1 MNIKKYIIRAALIV
15 AFIACNHVFDGGLF
29 DLFLQIGPAAAQQN
43 LLVQTTLSA
52 AVPVPSSSGA
62 VTGGAAPSPVPYGL
76 VQLASATGITGYTLN
91 PTATLNVQNL
101 WALYVDR
108 EEMAVIQINGTAAYV
123 IRGYN
128 STVATSHASG
138 SMVLYGKAL
147 WFYNIDPG
155 TVLSQGGAGVSGG
168 TACTVAG
175 QFAFPWLNVRS
186 GAMWACSPTTLT
198 YVPWF
203 SNPLSPLNSADFGTV
218 ASVAGATAVQGP
230 YFRVSGT
237 NAITSWTLP
246 VGFNNTATGSGSFCI
261 YPTAAFTTTA
271 TNNIA
276 AATTAVIGKTLCYT
290 WNASTLKF
298 SASY

>member
-1 MNIKKYIIRAALIV
+1 MKIKNTIKAIAFTLLAAFCFAV
-15 AFIACNHVFDGGLF
+15 PSF
-29 DLFLQIGPAAAQQN
+29 AQQN

-52 AVPVPSSSGA
+52 AI
-62 VTGGAAPSPVPYGL
+62 AAPTQTASPPIPVAT
-76 VQLASATGITGYTLN
+76 VQLASTTGIVGYVLNPSTTLN
-91 PTATLNVQNL
+91 TQQL
-101 WALYVDR
+101 WVLYVDR
-108 EEMAVIQINGTAAYV
+108 EEMAVIQISGSTLQV

-147 WFYNIDPG
+147 WFYNYDPG
-155 TVLSQGGAGVSGG
+155 TVLSQGGPGVSGG
-168 TACTVAG
+168 TACTVAS
-175 QFAFPWLNVRS
+175 QFAFPWLNVRN
-186 GAMWACSPTTLT
+186 GAMWGCSPTTLT

-203 SNPLSPLNSADFGTV
+203 SNALSPLNSADYGTV

-230 YFRVSGT
+230 FFRVSGT

-246 VGFNNTATGSGSFCI
+246 VGFNNTATGAGSFCV

-276 AATTAVIGKTLCYT
+276 SATTAVIGKTLCFT
-290 WNASTLKF
+290 WNASTSKF